1 MSSVA
6 ATRSDAPREG
16 ESGARG
22 RPGWGAPGLVAVYRK
37 ELADHVSG
45 WRFLV
50 LSGLVIVTGIAAAYV
65 AAQTLSDTLAAAGE
79 LDPFVFLRLYT
90 TGSGSLPPFTFFVA
104 ILAPL
109 LGIALGFDGINGER
123 SRGTL
128 SRLVSQPIHRDAI
141 INGKFLAGLA
151 VISLMLAALVVL
163 VGALGLQLLGLAPTL
178 EEFLRLAAFCG
189 VSIVYVAFWL
199 SLALL
204 CSTLLRQTV
213 ASALTALALWLF
225 FSLFAGLL
233 FGLIADAVA
242 PVTDPLDPAQVLR
255 HTAWEANLG
264 RLSPTILYQEAV
276 QTLLNPQVRSLGPLL
291 LEQVVGAV
299 AGAPLPL
306 GQSLLL
312 IWPHLTA
319 LLALTIVCFAAAY
332 IAFMRQEIR
341 AW

>member
-1 MSSVA
+1 VSSVA
-6 ATRSDAPREG
+6 ATRP
-16 ESGARG
+16 SGVRR
-22 RPGWGAPGLVAVYRK
+22 RPLVGSAGLAAVYRK
-37 ELADHVSG
+37 ELADHLSG

-50 LSGLVIVTGIAAAYV
+50 LAALVILSGVAAAYV
-65 AAQTLSDTLAAAGE
+65 AARTLSDTLAAAGE
-79 LDPFVFLRLYT
+79 LDAFVFLRLYT
-90 TGSGSLPPFTFFVA
+90 TGSTTLPPFTFFVA
-104 ILAPL
+104 VLAPL

-123 SRGTL
+123 NRGTL

-151 VISLMLAALVVL
+151 VITLMLAVLVLL
-163 VGALGLQLLGLAPTL
+163 VGALGLQLMGVAPTL
-178 EEFLRLAAFCG
+178 EEFLRLVAFVG

-213 ASALTALALWLF
+213 ASALTALAVWLF

-242 PVTDPLDPAQVLR
+242 PVTDPLDPQQVLR
-255 HTAWEANLG
+255 RTMWETNLG
-264 RLSPTILYQEAV
+264 RLSPTLLYEEAV

-299 AGAPLPL
+299 AGAALPL

-319 LLALTIVCFAAAY
+319 LVALTIVCFAAAY

>member
-1 MSSVA
+1 VSSASLSRAHAQPKVWTA
-6 ATRSDAPREG
+6 GP
-16 ESGARG
+16 
-22 RPGWGAPGLVAVYRK
+22 PGLWAVYRK
-37 ELADHVSG
+37 ELADHVGG

-50 LSGLVIVTGIAAAYV
+50 LAVLVLVSGLASTYV
-65 AAQTLSDTLAAAGE
+65 AARTLSETLAAAGE
-79 LDPFVFLRLYT
+79 LDPFIFLRVYT
-90 TGSGSLPPFTFFVA
+90 TGSASLPPFTFFVA
-104 ILAPL
+104 VLAPL

-123 SRGTL
+123 NRGTL

-151 VISLMLAALVVL
+151 VIAIMLTALMLL
-163 VGALGLQLLGLAPTL
+163 VGALGLQLVGVAPTL
-178 EEFLRLAAFCG
+178 EELLRLAAFLA
-189 VSIVYVAFWL
+189 VSIIYVAFWL

-233 FGLIADAVA
+233 FGLIADTVA
-242 PVTDPLDPAQVLR
+242 PVTDPLDPEQVLR
-255 HTAWEANLG
+255 RTAWETNLG
-264 RLSPTILYQEAV
+264 RLSPTILYEEAV

-291 LEQVVGAV
+291 LEQVIGSV

-312 IWPHLTA
+312 VWPHLVA